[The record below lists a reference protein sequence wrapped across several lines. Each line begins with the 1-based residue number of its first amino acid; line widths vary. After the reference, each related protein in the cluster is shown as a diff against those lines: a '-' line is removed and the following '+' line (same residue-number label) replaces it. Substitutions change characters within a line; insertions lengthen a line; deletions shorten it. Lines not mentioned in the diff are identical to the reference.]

1 MTDNLERAL
10 QERLLARSEVSSRDL
25 EALRLFARTLPT
37 RRSIWQRPVLA
48 WAAAGAA
55 IALAA
60 AVALPPLLGNVT
72 GPGATPSPTP
82 ASSPIPSAPTPTIA
96 PEPSQP
102 APTPELPGNVV
113 RLRVGSGSVVDV
125 VIDDPE
131 GLIEGASAEQADQT
145 MSVRWFDSIVEQGPS
160 ASSIRVLWVGYPIDE
175 TVQLEVSTLSAG
187 VTGSAGHLV
196 LHFVQKAPPAQ
207 SDAEG
212 EDRVL
217 ILQLAAPIDPANVEV
232 TFSR

>member
-10 QERLLARSEVSSRDL
+10 QERLLARSEVSSRDV
-25 EALRLFARTLPT
+25 EALRLFARTVPA
-37 RRSIWQRPVLA
+37 RRSLWRRPA
-48 WAAAGAA
+48 FRWAAS
-55 IALAA
+55 AA
-60 AVALPPLLGNVT
+60 AVVLAAVIALPLLFRSPGIGT
-72 GPGATPSPTP
+72 SPSPSPATPAPTQPGATPS
-82 ASSPIPSAPTPTIA
+82 A
-96 PEPSQP
+96 EPSVP

-113 RLRVGSGSVVDV
+113 RLLVGSGSVVDV
-125 VIDDPE
+125 VIDDPN
-131 GLIEGASAEQADQT
+131 GLIEAASAEQAEPT
-145 MSVRWFDSIVEQGPS
+145 MSVRWFDSVVEQGRS

-175 TVQLEVSTLSAG
+175 TVRLEVSTLSAG
-187 VTGSAGHLV
+187 VTGSAGHLA